1 MAAAHARMG
10 NRKAAAAAQTCRKC
24 GGVAPLLTQVY
35 CPVMAGD
42 AVGGGHEA
50 TFHRTVFLFCC
61 ADGRCVAKH
70 GGGACRALRGQLP
83 RRNAHFSYEALP
95 DLDTDSDDEGSG
107 SEGGA
112 DASSWVRASEGGVGP
127 SGQWPELEL
136 VVEPEEECLSNSAS
150 VEQLLQRYSA
160 AEMADGAGQA
170 HGLPAE
176 AMPSAADLQ
185 FDPERRQWVSFQA
198 RCAAAPEQVL
208 RHCRSTAAG
217 APLWPRKT
225 PGAPRPPPACPRCG
239 GERIFEYQVRRS
251 LSRGSACVCEFVGV
265 CVCACARARAGGCPD
280 PNARTATPAATR
292 RTSGINYLAA
302 RRYSPMIRK
311 AVLLRDLMLATH
323 APALPCAHLYKTS
336 DLSCV

>member
-1 MAAAHARMG
+1 MRAWAI
-10 NRKAAAAAQTCRKC
+10 
-24 GGVAPLLTQVY
+24 
-35 CPVMAGD
+35 
-42 AVGGGHEA
+42 
-50 TFHRTVFLFCC
+50 
-61 ADGRCVAKH
+61 GR
-70 GGGACRALRGQLP
+70 P
-83 RRNAHFSYEALP
+83 RRLRRHAGNAGAWRRFLRRCTAPSWRATLWGAATRRPSTAPFTCSAALTVVASP
-95 DLDTDSDDEGSG
+95 STGAGRAVRFAGS
-107 SEGGA
+107 SLGGTRILVMKRCPILIPTA
-112 DASSWVRASEGGVGP
+112 TTKARGPRVVRTREPWVRASEGGVGP

-160 AEMADGAGQA
+160 AEKADGAGQA

-265 CVCACARARAGGCPD
+265 CVCVRARARGRLSGPERAHSI
-280 PNARTATPAATR
+280 ARSDAA
-292 RTSGINYLAA
+292 N
-302 RRYSPMIRK
+302 K
-311 AVLLRDLMLATH
+311 RD
-323 APALPCAHLYKTS
+323 
-336 DLSCV
+336 

>member
-1 MAAAHARMG
+1 MG

-95 DLDTDSDDEGSG
+95 DPDTDSDDEGSG

-160 AEMADGAGQA
+160 AEKADGAGQA

-251 LSRGSACVCEFVGV
+251 LARIRMRV
-265 CVCACARARAGGCPD
+265 CVCVRARARGRLSGPERAHS
-280 PNARTATPAATR
+280 NARSDAA
-292 RTSGINYLAA
+292 N
-302 RRYSPMIRK
+302 K
-311 AVLLRDLMLATH
+311 RD
-323 APALPCAHLYKTS
+323 
-336 DLSCV
+336 